1 MIKKIYELTN
11 EELKENYYNPKIQK
25 LVNFTNNTP
34 KCINLLG
41 SRNLALK
48 FLKLL
53 EEEIE
58 IETVVQ

>member
-1 MIKKIYELTN
+1 MTKKIYELTN

-25 LVNFTNNTP
+25 LMNFTNNTP
-34 KCINLLG
+34 TCINLLE

-48 FLKLL
+48 FLNLI

-58 IETVVQ
+58 VSVND